1 MKFNK
6 CHSYALRGYEF
17 SLWLPSRRE
26 GMAWC
31 AAAYMSFW
39 VHLAPPS
46 NQLCR
51 RYGHGKFLRL
61 KVQVASFVKPVL
73 PLNYNPVH
81 EEICWNIL
89 LYIVFLSVFIYILLI
104 ARVYGFYSSDSIQKN
119 ICSSWNQWGKRKEC
133 QNCLINKRISL
144 KELKLCNCFC
154 YRTRSSCQFDAFLA
168 LNPC

>member
-1 MKFNK
+1 
-6 CHSYALRGYEF
+6 
-17 SLWLPSRRE
+17 
-26 GMAWC
+26 MAWC

-46 NQLCR
+46 NQLCG

-104 ARVYGFYSSDSIQKN
+104 ASNWSI
-119 ICSSWNQWGKRKEC
+119 
-133 QNCLINKRISL
+133 RIL
-144 KELKLCNCFC
+144 
-154 YRTRSSCQFDAFLA
+154 QQ
-168 LNPC
+168 